1 NKYDCNGVGGMP
13 VSKSMRELYLGYD
26 DAAAKALLGRF
37 FSSISAH
44 AHLTRSLANVFWLA
58 SSAKFLLMSFHS
70 KYVQNLKEWWS
81 ELNEPTGVN
90 DWFKALLESEPS
102 FKHEVRKFTI
112 CMALAHNPMFVL
124 DEQCRLEHWQRP
136 NHVFGMNILG
146 HLQAPY
152 FRVDEN
158 TICTLPT
165 LGVTSMFAHQIQN
178 ATSADN
184 FPVHFTREPW
194 PYEQQLRSKV
204 QHGSHQAIT
213 TSEPR
218 QQRAATPPL
227 STLLVSSVPQ
237 GLPFP
242 LEASP
247 NQPVPPLQNPP
258 LPTLFSNL
266 DKESESYHPLA
277 LSTDNLG
284 EEGDNN
290 IGESNN
296 NDREGENN
304 LKDVILS
311 TAQEDKHQGKQSG
324 AGLPS
329 TMPNVESGDAQE
341 EQLLPEQFPGPDG
354 DLQLLESHLGKR
366 KWDSDPESELTA
378 LPDDDQSPE
387 PCNSQVPPMGDSPEA
402 VEGLLPRPKV
412 HPWKHF
418 HPHTSYSVQKRVH
431 LNWAPY
437 SDVVE
442 LSQIKSPVIDAGYE
456 LEWFKGL
463 EKDREIFQ
471 DLCNNAQTPHLYNP
485 CTMSD
490 SIPADCTCFPA
501 LWFKDVLSDEE
512 ELTPL
517 SLKKLS
523 LFCNR
528 VIVIPNPDRRRDFFQ
543 DRVHKSFDIQQLAL
557 QQGVDIHMQHE
568 VHGIIALDRHN
579 EMDCQFQIYQTS
591 LLKVFEEK
599 RKAVNFLDI
608 PMAVSMHMPN
618 ILLKRK
624 WTYYLLEPGD
634 QLFMPAGTIH
644 AVMTLND
651 SWGLTDCNKEHPH
664 SEYILHALLKTY
676 YGIFLSYFPHQK
688 TGDVC
693 SRNSDPVAYETVLH
707 NWPPLE
713 QLAYL
718 LVLMG
723 HPHHLEPEAK
733 EGDPYQCS
741 STLIPTRKVSLKRI
755 FHILNFCPEIQQDVR
770 QIENEMAQYL
780 DLRGEETLDS
790 LCDAEG
796 V

>member
-1 NKYDCNGVGGMP
+1 MDRILNKYDRNGVGGMP

-26 DAAAKALLGRF
+26 DAVAKALLGCF
-37 FSSISAH
+37 FSYI
-44 AHLTRSLANVFWLA
+44 T
-58 SSAKFLLMSFHS
+58 KFLLMSFDS

-102 FKHEVRKFTI
+102 FKHEVWKFPI

-124 DEQCRLEHWQRP
+124 DERCHLEHWQRP
-136 NHVFGMNILG
+136 NHGFGMTVEE
-146 HLQAPY
+146 QA
-152 FRVDEN
+152 
-158 TICTLPT
+158 
-165 LGVTSMFAHQIQN
+165 
-178 ATSADN
+178 
-184 FPVHFTREPW
+184 
-194 PYEQQLRSKV
+194 
-204 QHGSHQAIT
+204 
-213 TSEPR
+213 
-218 QQRAATPPL
+218 
-227 STLLVSSVPQ
+227 
-237 GLPFP
+237 
-242 LEASP
+242 
-247 NQPVPPLQNPP
+247 
-258 LPTLFSNL
+258 LFSNL

-311 TAQEDKHQGKQSG
+311 TAQEDQHQGKQSG

-366 KWDSDPESELTA
+366 KWDLDPESELTA

-387 PCNSQVPPMGDSPEA
+387 PFQKLW
-402 VEGLLPRPKV
+402 GLLPRPKV

-418 HPHTSYSVQKRVH
+418 HPHTSYSVQKRVR
-431 LNWAPY
+431 LNWEPC
-437 SDVVE
+437 SDMVE
-442 LSQIKSPVIDAGYE
+442 VSQIKSPVQMKSGQKNAIESYVFKTFVNDGNDVYQVIDAEYE

-471 DLCNNAQTPHLYNP
+471 DLCNIAQPPQLYNP
-485 CTMSD
+485 CTMSN

-523 LFCNR
+523 LFCDR
-528 VIVIPNPDRRRDFFQ
+528 VIMIPNPDRRHDFFQ

-557 QQGVDIHMQHE
+557 QQGVDIHMQCE
-568 VHGIIALDRHN
+568 VHALDRHN
-579 EMDCQFQIYQTS
+579 EIMISYDTLAGNHTMNGAMGFPQYAIRWRLCATEGAFSRAHIDARKFATWIHIVHGTKLWVVMSGDIAETS
-591 LLKVFEEK
+591 LRNLNY
-599 RKAVNFLDI
+599 R
-608 PMAVSMHMPN
+608 
-618 ILLKRK
+618 KRK

-651 SWGLTDCNKEHPH
+651 SWVEGGHF
-664 SEYILHALLKTY
+664 
-676 YGIFLSYFPHQK
+676 YG
-688 TGDVC
+688 
-693 SRNSDPVAYETVLH
+693 
-707 NWPPLE
+707 
-713 QLAYL
+713 
-718 LVLMG
+718 
-723 HPHHLEPEAK
+723 
-733 EGDPYQCS
+733 
-741 STLIPTRKVSLKRI
+741 
-755 FHILNFCPEIQQDVR
+755 
-770 QIENEMAQYL
+770 
-780 DLRGEETLDS
+780 
-790 LCDAEG
+790 
-796 V
+796 